1 MSGRIYKVGL
11 FTWMTFFAGVT
22 YAQEAGMNLTLEQSV
37 GIMRKENRTL
47 KIAGK
52 EIELAKNEHQ
62 KLNSFWY
69 PMINASGAYVH
80 LSNRIEV
87 KEPLS
92 QFTDPAKDFVHSII
106 PDDQLI
112 SSILDKVGSYSLAF
126 PLMPQD
132 LTSIDASIT
141 WPVFTGGKRIYA
153 GKIGKTMVSIAEV
166 NREQVDANLQSLL
179 IGTYFALRLGQ
190 KVVQVREET
199 YNGLKK
205 HYENALKL
213 EANGIINKAERLFAQ
228 VSMDEAKRE
237 LESARKDLNVAQNAL
252 KSILNLTSD
261 EAVNPVTPLFINED
275 IPSELYFK
283 NLIGGNSYIVNE
295 LRLQENIA
303 SNQLKIGRTGYIPN
317 IALFGKQTIY
327 SHGTPKNLLPRT
339 MIGVGFTWNIFD
351 GLDREKNIRQAKL
364 TRQSLSLGKEKAV
377 SDLGVGVDKL
387 YSQIRNALD
396 NVTALNT
403 TIEMS
408 KELLRMRK
416 KSFQEGMATSTDVI
430 DAEIMLSKVQIAYL
444 MAFYQYDVSL
454 ANLLSTCGIPD
465 SFWEYSRNGKTEH
478 FIFE

>member
-1 MSGRIYKVGL
+1 MLKYIHRAIVLAFPILFSGS
-11 FTWMTFFAGVT
+11 M
-22 YAQEAGMNLTLEQSV
+22 YAQQRAIDLTLEQSV
-37 GIMRKENRTL
+37 GIMRKENKTL

-52 EIELAKNEHQ
+52 EIELARNEHQ

-80 LSNRIEV
+80 LSNKIEV
-87 KEPLS
+87 KEPLN

-106 PDDQLI
+106 PNDQVI
-112 SSILDKVGSYSLAF
+112 SSILDKIGTYSLTF

-132 LTSIDASIT
+132 LTTIDANIT

-153 GKIGKTMVSIAEV
+153 GKIGRSMISIAEV
-166 NREQVDANLQSLL
+166 GKEQVDANLQSLL
-179 IGTYFALRLGQ
+179 VETYYALRLGQ

-199 YNGLKK
+199 YGGLKK

-237 LESARKDLNVAQNAL
+237 LETARKDLNVAQNAL
-252 KSILNLTSD
+252 RSLLDIESQD
-261 EAVNPVTPLFINED
+261 VVNPTTPLFINEN
-275 IPSELYFK
+275 IPSEAYFK
-283 NLIGGNSYIVNE
+283 SLVVGNSYVINQ

-303 SNQLKIGRTGYIPN
+303 SNQLKIGRTGYVPN
-317 IALFGKQTIY
+317 IALFGKQTIF

-339 MIGVGFTWNIFD
+339 VVGVGFTWNIFD
-351 GLDREKNIRQAKL
+351 GLNREKNIRQAKL
-364 TRQSLSLGKEKAV
+364 TKQSLELGKEKATN
-377 SDLGVGVDKL
+377 DLQVGVDKL
-387 YSQIRNALD
+387 YSQLQNSLD

-403 TIEMS
+403 TIELS
-408 KELLRMRK
+408 RELLRMRK

-454 ANLLSTCGIPD
+454 VNLLSTCGVPD
-465 SFWEYSRNGKTEH
+465 SFWEYSKNGKTEH

>member
-92 QFTDPAKDFVHSII
+92 QFTDPAKDFVHSIL

-179 IGTYFALRLGQ
+179 IETYFALRLGQ

-213 EANGIINKAERLFAQ
+213 EANGIINKAER
-228 VSMDEAKRE
+228 
-237 LESARKDLNVAQNAL
+237 
-252 KSILNLTSD
+252 
-261 EAVNPVTPLFINED
+261 
-275 IPSELYFK
+275 
-283 NLIGGNSYIVNE
+283 
-295 LRLQENIA
+295 
-303 SNQLKIGRTGYIPN
+303 
-317 IALFGKQTIY
+317 
-327 SHGTPKNLLPRT
+327 
-339 MIGVGFTWNIFD
+339 
-351 GLDREKNIRQAKL
+351 
-364 TRQSLSLGKEKAV
+364 
-377 SDLGVGVDKL
+377 
-387 YSQIRNALD
+387 
-396 NVTALNT
+396 
-403 TIEMS
+403 
-408 KELLRMRK
+408 
-416 KSFQEGMATSTDVI
+416 
-430 DAEIMLSKVQIAYL
+430 
-444 MAFYQYDVSL
+444 
-454 ANLLSTCGIPD
+454 
-465 SFWEYSRNGKTEH
+465 
-478 FIFE
+478 